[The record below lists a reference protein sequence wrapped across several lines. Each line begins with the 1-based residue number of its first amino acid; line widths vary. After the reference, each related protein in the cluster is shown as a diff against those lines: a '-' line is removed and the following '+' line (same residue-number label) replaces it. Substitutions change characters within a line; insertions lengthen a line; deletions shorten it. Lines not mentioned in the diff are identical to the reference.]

1 MVKAA
6 LKNPYAVIV
15 LALAILVIGLT
26 AISKL
31 PTDILPTFR
40 TAAVQIL
47 TFYPGMPAEVMEKD
61 ITTRLERWTGQS
73 NGIARQESKSMVGVS
88 VVKDFFREDVDPNTA
103 MSQVTSLAMSDLYYM
118 PPGTIPP
125 MVMPFDPTA
134 SIPLALVSVSSPTF
148 DETKLYDV
156 AYYELRNRLQSI
168 SGVIAPA
175 VYGGRLRRIMA
186 YVDPLKAQAHGLAPL
201 DVINAIRDFNVMI
214 PTGNAKFGALEYQI
228 NANGMVATVP
238 EINDLPLSVGNG
250 PPTYIRDVATVED
263 SHQIQTNVVHIDG
276 KRQVYIPI
284 YRQPG
289 ANTIAVVEGIKAQ
302 LKPIL
307 ERIKGVNLDVVMDQS
322 VYVREA
328 IRNLVNEAV
337 IGAVLAAV
345 LVLIFLGSWRA
356 MGIVLISL
364 PLACLGALIGLYFT
378 GESLNAMTLGGLALA
393 IGLLIDQSI
402 VVIENTE
409 RHLEMG
415 KSPLEAARDGAVEVS
430 KPLLIITITLGV
442 VFFPVVFI
450 TGIGKFLFTPL
461 AKTVIMALATSY
473 ILALTLVPVCAAKF
487 LRHKITPMRAE
498 KRARLLRQESGE
510 HPHASVEEEG
520 FEEEAE
526 SGWFHRLRRRYQEL
540 LDRVLRLRW
549 PVLIATAALF
559 VVSIF
564 IFKSLGTELFPQT
577 ESGQF
582 TVKMRATTGLRIE
595 KTEELVTRVEK
606 AIAETIPEK
615 DRKIVIANMGVLLD
629 WPAAYTPNSGAQDA
643 FVLVQLAQGH
653 ARSTLDY
660 VDELRKKLPQQFPG
674 IEFNFDTSG
683 MMTAAL
689 NNGLPSPI
697 NIQVEGKSLEVAH
710 GIAEKIKQYAER
722 VPGAVDVRIQQRLDA
737 PSIQIDV
744 DRVKAAQVG
753 LTQEVIVK
761 NIVTALNSSTNF
773 APSFWI
779 DEKNGNHYFIG
790 AQYRESD
797 IKSIDTVL
805 DIPITG
811 KKQTTPIPLRTV
823 AKFSRGT
830 SYSEINHLNIS
841 RVTDLY
847 VNVRGRDVGSVAADI
862 DSYIGKIRRD
872 RGLVPEGYYI
882 QMRGEVQSMQDSFKS
897 LGFGFVLAVV
907 LVYLVMIVQF
917 RSFLDP
923 FIVMFAVPLGLIG
936 VAWMLFLTRT
946 YLSIQSMMGIIM
958 MIGIVVSFSV
968 LLVDFANRILA
979 EAHEKNEPKTPRNAV
994 REAAAI
1000 RLRPI
1005 LMTGL
1010 SAILGLLPMAIFGGA
1025 NIPLARAVVGGILA
1039 ALALVLFVVP
1049 VLYVLFKRETAP
1061 AVFSL

>member
-6 LKNPYAVIV
+6 LKNPHAVIV

-31 PTDILPTFR
+31 PTDILPTFK
-40 TAAVQIL
+40 TPAVQIL

-73 NGIARQESKSMVGVS
+73 NGIARQEAKSMVGVS
-88 VVKDFFREDVDPNTA
+88 IVKDFFREDVDPNTA
-103 MSQVTSLAMSDLYYM
+103 MSQVTSLAMSDLYYL

-134 SIPLALVSVSSPTF
+134 SIPLALISVSSPTF

-156 AYYELRNRLQSI
+156 AYFDLRNRLQSI
-168 SGVIAPA
+168 TGVIAPA
-175 VYGGRLRRIMA
+175 VYGGRLRRILA
-186 YVDPLKAQAHGLAPL
+186 YVDPLKAQARGMSPL
-201 DVINAIRDFNVMI
+201 DVINAVRDFNVMI
-214 PTGNAKFGALEYQI
+214 PTGNAKFGALDYQI
-228 NANGMVATVP
+228 NANGMVPAVAQL
-238 EINDLPLSVGNG
+238 NDLPLRVGNG
-250 PPTYIRDVATVED
+250 PPTYIRDVAKVED
-263 SHQIQTNVVHIDG
+263 SNQIQTNIVRVEG

-307 ERIKGVNLDVVMDQS
+307 ERIKGINLDVVMDQS
-322 VYVREA
+322 VYVRQA
-328 IRNLVNEAV
+328 IRNLMQEAV
-337 IGAVLAAV
+337 LGALLAAV
-345 LVLIFLGSWRA
+345 LVLIFLRSARA

-364 PLACLGALIGLYFT
+364 PLACLGAFVGLYFT
-378 GESLNAMTLGGLALA
+378 HESLNAMTLGGLALA

-415 KSPLEAARDGAVEVS
+415 KPALDAARDGAIEVG
-430 KPLLIITITLGV
+430 KPLLIITITLAV
-442 VFFPVVFI
+442 VFFPIVFI

-461 AKTVIMALATSY
+461 AKTVIMALGTSY
-473 ILALTLVPVCAAKF
+473 VLALTLVPACAAKF
-487 LRHKITPMRAE
+487 FRVRTDRRAVHSTGATGSRVLPGWFE
-498 KRARLLRQESGE
+498 RLRARYLR
-510 HPHASVEEEG
+510 A
-520 FEEEAE
+520 
-526 SGWFHRLRRRYQEL
+526 
-540 LDRVLRLRW
+540 LDRTLGLRW
-549 PVLIATAALF
+549 PVLIGTAAVF
-559 VVSIF
+559 VLSILVLRS
-564 IFKSLGTELFPQT
+564 IGTELFPQT
-577 ESGQF
+577 DAGQF
-582 TVKMRATTGLRIE
+582 TVKVRATTGLRVE
-595 KTEELVTRVEK
+595 KTEELIAQVER
-606 AIAETIPEK
+606 AIAAVVPEK
-615 DRKIVIANMGVLLD
+615 DRKIIISNLGVLLD
-629 WPAAYTPNSGAQDA
+629 WPAAYTPNSGPQDA
-643 FVLVQLAQGH
+643 FILVQLAEHH
-653 ARSTLDY
+653 ARSTFSY

-674 IEFNFDTSG
+674 TEFNFDTGG
-683 MMTAAL
+683 MLSAAL
-689 NNGLPSPI
+689 NGGLPSPI
-697 NIQVEGKSLEVAH
+697 NIQIEGNKLEVAH
-710 GIAEKIKQYAER
+710 DIAEKIKRYAETVR
-722 VPGAVDVRIQQRLDA
+722 GAVDVRIQQRLDA
-737 PSIQIDV
+737 PQINIDV

-753 LTQEVIVK
+753 LTQEEIVK

-790 AQYRESD
+790 AQYREND
-797 IKSIDTVL
+797 IQSINTVL

-811 KKQTTPIPLRTV
+811 KMQPTPVALRTV

-830 SYSEINHLNIS
+830 AYSEINHLNIT
-841 RVTDLY
+841 RVTDVF
-847 VNVRGRDVGSVAADI
+847 VNVRGRDVGSVAGDI
-862 DSYIGKIRRD
+862 ERYINKIKND
-872 RGLVPEGYYI
+872 RAQVPEGYYI
-882 QMRGEVQSMQDSFKS
+882 QMRGEVQSMRESFKS

-936 VAWMLFLTRT
+936 VAWMLFLTHT

-958 MIGIVVSFSV
+958 MVGIVVSFSV
-968 LLVDFANRILA
+968 LMVDFANRILA
-979 EAHEKNEPKTPRNAV
+979 EAAEKKERKSPRDAIS
-994 REAAAI
+994 EAAAI

-1010 SAILGLLPMAIFGGA
+1010 AAILGLTPMAIFGGA

-1039 ALALVLFVVP
+1039 ALVLVLFVVP
-1049 VLYVLFKRETAP
+1049 IIYVLFKRESEIATA
-1061 AVFSL
+1061 

>member
-31 PTDILPTFR
+31 PTDILPTFK
-40 TAAVQIL
+40 TPAVQIL

-73 NGIARQESKSMVGVS
+73 NGIARQEAKSMVGVS
-88 VVKDFFREDVDPNTA
+88 IVKDFFREDVDPNTA
-103 MSQVTSLAMSDLYYM
+103 MSQVTSLAMSDLYYL

-134 SIPLALVSVSSPTF
+134 SIPLALISVSSPTF

-156 AYYELRNRLQSI
+156 AYFDLRNRLQSI
-168 SGVIAPA
+168 TGVIAPA
-175 VYGGRLRRIMA
+175 VYGGRLRRILA
-186 YVDPLKAQAHGLAPL
+186 YVDPLKAQSRGLSPL

-214 PTGNAKFGALEYQI
+214 PTGDAKFGALDYQI
-228 NANGMVATVP
+228 NANGMVRTVA
-238 EINDLPLSVGNG
+238 ELNDLPLQVGNG
-250 PPTYIRDVATVED
+250 PPTYIRDVAKVED
-263 SHQIQTNVVHIDG
+263 SNQIQTNIVRVEG

-307 ERIKGVNLDVVMDQS
+307 ERIKGINLDVVMDQS
-322 VYVREA
+322 VYVRQA
-328 IRNLVNEAV
+328 IRNLMQEAV
-337 IGAVLAAV
+337 LGAMLAAV
-345 LVLIFLGSWRA
+345 LVLIFLRSARA

-364 PLACLGALIGLYFT
+364 PLACLGAFVGLYFT
-378 GESLNAMTLGGLALA
+378 HESLNAMTLGGLALA

-415 KSPLEAARDGAVEVS
+415 KPALDAARDGAIEVG
-430 KPLLIITITLGV
+430 KPLLIITITLAV
-442 VFFPVVFI
+442 VFFPIVFI

-461 AKTVIMALATSY
+461 AKTVIMALGTSY
-473 ILALTLVPVCAAKF
+473 VLALTLVPACAAKF
-487 LRHKITPMRAE
+487 FRATDQPEHKSGSWFERL
-498 KRARLLRQESGE
+498 RARYSRALERTLG
-510 HPHASVEEEG
+510 
-520 FEEEAE
+520 
-526 SGWFHRLRRRYQEL
+526 
-540 LDRVLRLRW
+540 LRW
-549 PVLIATAALF
+549 PVLIGTAAVF
-559 VVSIF
+559 VLSILVL
-564 IFKSLGTELFPQT
+564 KSIGTELFPQT
-577 ESGQF
+577 DAGQF
-582 TVKMRATTGLRIE
+582 TVKMRATTGLRVE
-595 KTEELVTRVEK
+595 KTEELVAQVEK
-606 AIAETIPEK
+606 AIVAVVPEK
-615 DRKIVIANMGVLLD
+615 ERKIIISNLGVLLD
-629 WPAAYTPNSGAQDA
+629 WPAAYTPNSGPQDA
-643 FVLVQLAQGH
+643 FILVQLAEHH
-653 ARSTLDY
+653 ARSTFSY

-674 IEFNFDTSG
+674 TEFNFDTGG
-683 MMTAAL
+683 MLSAAL
-689 NNGLPSPI
+689 NGGLPSPI
-697 NIQVEGKSLEVAH
+697 NIQIEGNKLEVAH
-710 GIAEKIKQYAER
+710 DIAEKIKRYAET

-737 PSIQIDV
+737 PQINIDI

-753 LTQEVIVK
+753 LTQEAIVK
-761 NIVTALNSSTNF
+761 NVVTALNSSTNF

-790 AQYRESD
+790 AQYREND
-797 IKSIDTVL
+797 IQSINTVL

-811 KKQTTPIPLRTV
+811 KMQPTPVALRTV

-830 SYSEINHLNIS
+830 AYSEINHLNIT
-841 RVTDLY
+841 RVTDIF
-847 VNVRGRDVGSVAADI
+847 VNVRGHDVGSVARDI
-862 DSYIGKIRRD
+862 ERYINKINND
-872 RGLVPEGYYI
+872 RTQVPEGYYI
-882 QMRGEVQSMQDSFKS
+882 QMRGEVQSMRESFKS

-936 VAWMLFLTRT
+936 VAWMLFLTHT

-958 MIGIVVSFSV
+958 MVGIVVSFSV
-968 LLVDFANRILA
+968 LMVDFANRILA
-979 EAHEKNEPKTPRNAV
+979 EAAEKNERKTPREAIAK
-994 REAAAI
+994 AAAI

-1010 SAILGLLPMAIFGGA
+1010 AAILGLTPMALFGGA

-1039 ALALVLFVVP
+1039 ALVLVLFVVP
-1049 VLYVLFKRETAP
+1049 VLYVLFKREK
-1061 AVFSL
+1061 AVAGS